1 MKKRILASLLCAA
14 MALGT
19 FSGCSSDG
27 GASSSEASS
36 SSGTSSSSEAASS
49 EGSSEGEEA
58 GTGSGVV
65 FPDTMTSL
73 TVELFDRAN
82 IPESQ
87 GTLEDNQWTR
97 WVKEEMQKL
106 NVDVTFVPVPRGEE
120 TTKLNVLL
128 ASGTAPDISFTYDR
142 VLFAQYASDGGLT
155 PLDDYMD
162 TYGKTIVEL
171 FGSEILDYGV
181 LDGVQY
187 AVPARRASTSHY
199 MSFIRKDW
207 LDELGLEVPTTKAE
221 LKEVLVAF
229 KERDPDCIPWGI
241 FPNNSSERFTCHS
254 FALYDAMYS
263 FFERDDEQDW
273 TTPEPMRTGFKDFMQ
288 WLNELYAEG
297 LIDQE
302 FATKTTG
309 EIRYADG
316 VNDKVGFYTEGEWTP
331 YGTDSKAVY
340 RHLLEVNPDAEYVPV
355 ECFENADGHYYKTH
369 YPPIGLYLFVPTT
382 CESPEA
388 AVTYMN
394 WQADGDVAWRIS
406 YGDEGVQYE
415 MEGDV
420 PKIIDAEEWQNTLGY
435 ISSDLKLMYNGDP
448 IMPQEQEMAILRDKA
463 GDLGDF
469 AVATREMALNDALT
483 EKLFNREIK
492 SESDYGAE
500 LTTTCDSYWSTLIT
514 STNFE
519 ADYEAFV
526 AELESKG
533 INEII
538 AERTEYYNTE
548 VAG

>member
-19 FSGCSSDG
+19 FAGCSSDG

-36 SSGTSSSSEAASS
+36 SSETSSSSEAASS

-106 NVDVTFVPVPRGEE
+106 NVDVTFIPVPRGEE

-207 LDELGLEVPTTKAE
+207 LDEL
-221 LKEVLVAF
+221 
-229 KERDPDCIPWGI
+229 
-241 FPNNSSERFTCHS
+241 
-254 FALYDAMYS
+254 
-263 FFERDDEQDW
+263 
-273 TTPEPMRTGFKDFMQ
+273 
-288 WLNELYAEG
+288 
-297 LIDQE
+297 
-302 FATKTTG
+302 
-309 EIRYADG
+309 
-316 VNDKVGFYTEGEWTP
+316 
-331 YGTDSKAVY
+331 
-340 RHLLEVNPDAEYVPV
+340 
-355 ECFENADGHYYKTH
+355 
-369 YPPIGLYLFVPTT
+369 
-382 CESPEA
+382 
-388 AVTYMN
+388 
-394 WQADGDVAWRIS
+394 AWRF
-406 YGDEGVQYE
+406 
-415 MEGDV
+415 
-420 PKIIDAEEWQNTLGY
+420 P
-435 ISSDLKLMYNGDP
+435 
-448 IMPQEQEMAILRDKA
+448 PQRQ
-463 GDLGDF
+463 
-469 AVATREMALNDALT
+469 
-483 EKLFNREIK
+483 
-492 SESDYGAE
+492 S
-500 LTTTCDSYWSTLIT
+500 
-514 STNFE
+514 
-519 ADYEAFV
+519 
-526 AELESKG
+526 
-533 INEII
+533 
-538 AERTEYYNTE
+538 
-548 VAG
+548 

>member
-1 MKKRILASLLCAA
+1 

-19 FSGCSSDG
+19 FAGCSSDG

-106 NVDVTFVPVPRGEE
+106 NVDVTFVPVPRSEE

-229 KERDPDCIPWGI
+229 KERDPNCIPWGI
-241 FPNNSSERFTCHS
+241 FPHTSGERFSCHN
-254 FALYDAMYS
+254 FNLYDAMYS

-302 FATKTTG
+302 FATKTTS
-309 EIRYADG
+309 ELKYADG
-316 VNDKVGFYTEGEWTP
+316 VNDKVGFYLEGEWTP

-369 YPPIGLYLFVPTT
+369 YPPIGLYIFVPTT

-420 PKIIDAEEWQNTLGY
+420 PKIIDADEWQTTLGY
-435 ISSDLKLMYNGDP
+435 ISGDLKLMYNGDP

-469 AVATREMALNDALT
+469 AVETRELALKDALT
-483 EKLFNREIK
+483 EKLFNREIT
-492 SESDYGAE
+492 SESTYGAE